1 MKIKRIG
8 ALLLT
13 LSLSVG
19 LLVGCKESVSKTS
32 TGSSKKQVIKLGIT
46 GEDHKIWDAL
56 KDDLKKDNIELK
68 IVSFS
73 DYVRPNEALNDG
85 DIDANSFQTVAYFN
99 KFKQDH
105 KLNIVS
111 IGNTVLAPM
120 GVYSNSIKKIK
131 DLKKRSKIAIPNDP
145 TNSGRALIL
154 LQDAGV
160 IKLKDG
166 VGLLPTVKDIT
177 ENSKN
182 VQIVQLVATQIPRS
196 LKDVDAAVINSGVA
210 VDAGFSPLKDSIY
223 IESTKKASVKNYFN
237 IIAVRSKDKNNKAL
251 KKLVEVY
258 QTEKVKKLLKDLY
271 KGAQVPAF

>member
-8 ALLLT
+8 AVLLT
-13 LSLSVG
+13 LTLGVG
-19 LLVGCKESVSKTS
+19 LLAGCKASASGNNS
-32 TGSSKKQVIKLGIT
+32 NSKKQVIKLGIT

-85 DIDANSFQTVAYFN
+85 DIDANSFQTIAYFD
-99 KFKQDH
+99 KFKKDH
-105 KLNIVS
+105 NLNIVS
-111 IGNTVLAPM
+111 LGNTVLAPM
-120 GVYSNSIKKIK
+120 GIYSNSIKKLK
-131 DLKKRSKIAIPNDP
+131 DLKNGAKIAIPNDP

-177 ENSKN
+177 ENTKN

-196 LKDVDAAVINSGVA
+196 LKDVDAAAINSGVA
-210 VDAGFSPLKDSIY
+210 VDAGFNPLKDSIY
-223 IESTKKASVKNYFN
+223 IESTKKPSVKNYFN

>member
-1 MKIKRIG
+1 MKIKKIG
-8 ALLLT
+8 AVLLSLA
-13 LSLSVG
+13 LSVG
-19 LLVGCKESVSKTS
+19 LLSGCAAGTS
-32 TGSSKKQVIKLGIT
+32 GSSSSKKQVIKLGIT

-85 DIDANSFQTVAYFN
+85 DIDANSFQTIAYFN

-120 GVYSNSIKKIK
+120 GIYSNSIKKIK
-131 DLKKRSKIAIPNDP
+131 DLKKGAKIAIPNDP

-160 IKLKDG
+160 IKLKNG
-166 VGLLPTVKDIT
+166 SGLLPTVKDIT
-177 ENSKN
+177 ENPKN
-182 VQIVQLVATQIPRS
+182 VQIIQLVATQIPRS
-196 LKDVDAAVINSGVA
+196 LKDVDAAAINSGVA

-223 IESTKKASVKNYFN
+223 IESTKKSSVKNYFN